1 MENLNEE
8 KVKEE
13 IKTVRVSRY
22 TDLLKCIAVA
32 FVPIVLFIAIQMPE
46 SLLNRK
52 MSNES
57 ISRER
62 AKLVFE
68 LIHNNNDYENI
79 LLELSVIEKAYP
91 DSDNNWLKEI
101 RKVYETRIERLN
113 NAQIINSLDNENKSE
128 IILLRIELEEQ
139 LIKKE
144 MLQTQLVSE
153 MSGENK
159 NEQRAVAK
167 KIETQIDEIEQ
178 EINNTRNSIT
188 ETQKNN
194 MRK

>member
-101 RKVYETRIERLN
+101 
-113 NAQIINSLDNENKSE
+113 S
-128 IILLRIELEEQ
+128 
-139 LIKKE
+139 IK
-144 MLQTQLVSE
+144 
-153 MSGENK
+153 N
-159 NEQRAVAK
+159 
-167 KIETQIDEIEQ
+167 
-178 EINNTRNSIT
+178 
-188 ETQKNN
+188 
-194 MRK
+194 